1 LCKIEFQKNHSPG
14 YLKAVWP
21 EFLGMFLRSGRPRGI
36 GLAFKN
42 APGTAGLPVPQGF
55 PWINLQ
61 NPFAQHVH
69 IYWAPEGNLVQNTG
83 FPFKPYISNLL
94 LPLGCLSAN
103 SLEGPSGLRFGKG
116 GDHGPLRER
125 ERERETRER
134 RERASLGSCALSRW
148 ADGPL
153 VWMCLAG
160 PPRPSVFKF

>member
-1 LCKIEFQKNHSPG
+1 
-14 YLKAVWP
+14 
-21 EFLGMFLRSGRPRGI
+21 MFLRSGRPRGI

-61 NPFAQHVH
+61 NPFAQHVY
-69 IYWAPEGNLVQNTG
+69 IYWAPEGNLVQNKG

-125 ERERETRER
+125 ERERERERDERETRE
-134 RERASLGSCALSRW
+134 SQPWIVCAVPMGRW
-148 ADGPL
+148 AT
-153 VWMCLAG
+153 CLDVFG
-160 PPRPSVFKF
+160 RPPKAKCF